1 MVTPL
6 RVPTGSTASERWR
19 DSANSEAELLQR
31 VQHVNVVQ
39 LLDVRHEALGD
50 VLVLEWCCCDLE
62 QARWRRPQA
71 GRR

>member
-1 MVTPL
+1 MVTSL
-6 RVPTGSTASERWR
+6 RGPSGSTAGDRVPG
-19 DSANSEAELLQR
+19 SANLEAELLQR

-62 QARWRRPQA
+62 QAR
-71 GRR
+71 GR